1 MSVKNKIIALFEI
14 SKREYEWIRDYS
26 IWRRMLPMTN
36 VKELTDEKILILAPH
51 SDDEWVGCSQLLIN
65 KKNDVT
71 VMNMSMNGGDS
82 TSVHLERFKE
92 MKKVSEKYK
101 YTLETV
107 EKDKY
112 YSLKKYMKT
121 SDVSIIMVP
130 CYFDWHEEHIEVMHI
145 LDKIATEIGYD
156 GHVAMYQVSVP
167 IPYQMITNG
176 SLMKKK
182 VARNK
187 WKLLKDYYPS
197 QRYLKTRRFF
207 LNEKINGAVASAYA
221 IEGYCLMPYKKW
233 SYNLKKYAL
242 DDEEKN
248 CLKSN
253 LQHIGVIRDE
263 LQRILVESKRDE
275 DRI

>member
-1 MSVKNKIIALFEI
+1 MSVKNKIIALFKI
-14 SKREYEWIRDYS
+14 SKREYEWIRDYG
-26 IWRRMLPMTN
+26 IWRRMLPITN

-82 TSVHLERFKE
+82 ASVHLERFKE

-101 YTLETV
+101 YTLETI

-112 YSLKKYMKT
+112 YSLKEYIKT
-121 SDVSIIMVP
+121 SDVGIIMVP

-156 GHVAMYQVSVP
+156 GHIAMYQVSIP

-176 SLMKKK
+176 SLMGKK
-182 VARNK
+182 VAKNK

-207 LNEKINGAVASAYA
+207 INEKINGAVASA
-221 IEGYCLMPYKKW
+221 
-233 SYNLKKYAL
+233 
-242 DDEEKN
+242 
-248 CLKSN
+248 
-253 LQHIGVIRDE
+253 
-263 LQRILVESKRDE
+263 
-275 DRI
+275 